1 MESVAGLFGGAGG
14 AAGGEAAAAAGS
26 STTYTTIS
34 TAASVLQGL
43 AQIKAGMDQQS
54 LYAAEGAQARLRSRG
69 EAVKYE
75 MQANSIAKRALEA
88 QALARARAAAG
99 GIDPF
104 SGSAMF
110 IQNISAQ
117 EAGEEME
124 LSRENAKLALLAG
137 DQQAEAFKRAGKTAR
152 TRGLLSGIATVATSY
167 GKTSK
172 IGGPVAAPRAPTS
185 SVNVW
190 GVPRYG

>member
-1 MESVAGLFGGAGG
+1 MEAISGLFGG
-14 AAGGEAAAAAGS
+14 GEGVGVTADSGTY
-26 STTYTTIS
+26 STVS

-43 AQIKAGMDQQS
+43 AQMKAGSDQQA

-75 MQANSIAKRALEA
+75 QQANSIAKRALQA

-110 IQNISAQ
+110 IQNLSATD
-117 EAGEEME
+117 AGEEME

-152 TRGLLSGIATVATSY
+152 TRGLLSGLATVATSY
-167 GKTSK
+167 GKTTK
-172 IGGPVAAPRAPTS
+172 IGGPPATKA
-185 SVNVW
+185 N
-190 GVPRYG
+190 YGPWPEQYSLTNRQYG